1 MSDVDF
7 IFFCDFVVV
16 YLTPL
21 ISYNPFLNLP
31 MSNINFLSID
41 QLNLQEFDSNSELIP
56 LLTPEDEEEMN
67 NEELPASLPILPLR
81 NTVLFPGVVI
91 PISAGRDKSIKLIN
105 DANAGDK
112 IIGVVSQKNEDIEDP
127 TKNDIHTTGTVARI
141 LRVLKMPDGNIT
153 VILQGKKR
161 FEIDE
166 VTTEKPY
173 IKATVKEVEEKRPG
187 KHDTEFA
194 AIVESIKELAIEI
207 IKESPNIPTEAT
219 FAIKNIESQSLL
231 INFVSSNMNLSVIEK
246 QNLLAM
252 NTLKERALET
262 LRFMNVELQKLELK
276 NDIQSK
282 VRFDL
287 DQQQREY
294 FLHQQMKTIQE
305 ELGGVSQEQELDE
318 MRQKAIS
325 KKWDVKTKTHFE
337 KELSKM
343 QRMNPQAPDFGIQR
357 NYLEL
362 FLELP
367 WNEFSKDNFDLT
379 RAQKI
384 LDRDHF
390 GLEDVKKRMIEH
402 LAVLKL
408 RNDMKS
414 PILCLTGPP
423 GVGKTSIGKSVAAA
437 LGREYVRISL
447 GGLRDEAEIRGHRKT
462 YIGAMP
468 GRIIQSLKKAG
479 ASNPVFVLDEIDKL
493 SNSNH
498 GDPSSALLEVLD
510 PEQNNSFYDNFLEY
524 GFDLSKVM
532 FIATSNNL
540 SAIQPALRDRMEV
553 IKMSGYTIE
562 EKVEIARQHLFPK
575 QLAAHGLTSKE
586 LTIGKK
592 QLEKIVEGYTRE
604 SGVRGL
610 EAKIA
615 QVIRHAAKSVA
626 MEEEYNQKVT
636 DEDIV
641 QVLGAPRMARD
652 KSESNDVAGVV
663 TGLAWTAVGGDILF
677 IESLLSPGKGT
688 MTITGNLGTVMKE
701 SATIALEYIKANT
714 ALLGLDS
721 DVISNYNIHLHVP
734 EGATPKDGPSAGIAM
749 LTSLVSLFTQKK
761 IKKNMA
767 MTGEITLRGK
777 VLPVGGIKEKILA
790 AKRANI
796 KEIILCSE
804 NKQDVDEIKPDY
816 IKGLT
821 FHYVKEMSEVLQIA
835 ITDQKVKNAKK
846 L

>member
-1 MSDVDF
+1 
-7 IFFCDFVVV
+7 
-16 YLTPL
+16 
-21 ISYNPFLNLP
+21 
-31 MSNINFLSID
+31 MSNHKILTIDNLS
-41 QLNLQEFDSNSELIP
+41 LQEFDSEADLIP

-67 NEELPASLPILPLR
+67 NEALPELLAILPLR
-81 NTVLFPGVVI
+81 NMVLFPGVVI
-91 PISAGRDKSIKLIN
+91 PITAGRDKSIKLIN
-105 DANAGDK
+105 DANAAGK
-112 IIGVVSQKNEDIEDP
+112 TIGVVAQINEEDEDP
-127 TKNDIHTTGTVARI
+127 TKADIHKIGTVARI

-161 FEIDE
+161 FEIETVIDE
-166 VTTEKPY
+166 TSY
-173 IKATVKEVEEKRPG
+173 ITAKIKEVPEKRP
-187 KHDTEFA
+187 KKNDTEFV
-194 AIVESIKELAIEI
+194 AILDSIKELAIQI
-207 IKESPNIPTEAT
+207 IKESPNIPSEAT
-219 FAIKNIESQSLL
+219 FAIKNIESQSFLV
-231 INFVSSNMNLSVIEK
+231 NFVTSNMNLTVKEK
-246 QNLLAM
+246 QDLLAI
-252 NTLKERALET
+252 NELKERALET
-262 LRFMNVELQKLELK
+262 LRYMNIELQKLELK

-305 ELGGVSQEQELDE
+305 ELGGVSQEEEMDE
-318 MRQKAIS
+318 MLQKS
-325 KKWDVKTKTHFE
+325 LTKKWDEKTKKHFD

-343 QRMNPQAPDFGIQR
+343 RRMNPQAPDFGTQR

-367 WNEFSKDNFDLT
+367 WNEYSNDKFDLK

-414 PILCLTGPP
+414 PIICLTGPP
-423 GVGKTSIGKSVAAA
+423 GVGKTSIGRSIAEA
-437 LGREYVRISL
+437 LGRKYVRISL

-479 ASNPVFVLDEIDKL
+479 TSNPVFVLDEIDKL
-493 SNSNH
+493 SNSNQ

-510 PEQNNSFYDNFLEY
+510 PEQNNSFYDNFLEMGY
-524 GFDLSKVM
+524 DLSKVM
-532 FIATSNNL
+532 FIATSNNMA
-540 SAIQPALRDRMEV
+540 AIQPALKDRMEI

-562 EKVEIARQHLFPK
+562 EKVEIARQHLFPR
-575 QLAAHGLTSKE
+575 QLKEHGLTTKD

-615 QVIRHAAKSVA
+615 QVIRNAAKSVA
-626 MEEEYNQKVT
+626 MEEAYNKKVT
-636 DEDIV
+636 DDDIIKT
-641 QVLGAPRMARD
+641 LGVPRLERD
-652 KSESNDVAGVV
+652 KYENNDVAGVV
-663 TGLAWTAVGGDILF
+663 TGLAWTSVGGDILF

-701 SATIALEYIKANT
+701 SATIALEYIKAN
-714 ALLGLDS
+714 ASFLGLDS
-721 DVISNYNIHLHVP
+721 ELLSKYNIHLHVP

-749 LTSLVSLFTQKK
+749 LTSLVSLFTQKRV
-761 IKKNMA
+761 KKNLA

-796 KEIILCSE
+796 KEIILCHE
-804 NKQDVDEIKPDY
+804 NKSDIDEIKPEY
-816 IKGLT
+816 LEGLS
-821 FHYVKEMSEVLQIA
+821 FHYVKEMSEVLKYA
-835 ITDQKVKNAKK
+835 LTDQKVKNAKD